1 MVPRGRIRD
10 ASGSLVLLLLGIGA
24 ALGLAELVV
33 REVAPQKRPLSIAL
47 RGLYVS
53 DATLGYR
60 MAPGFERRVR
70 IAEFTSVVRT
80 NSLGLRDHE
89 LGPRR
94 PGTLRLLGL
103 GDSFTFGV
111 HAGPLEKCYLKQL
124 GKSLDARLAR
134 QPFEAPGGRERR
146 SVEIVNAGIDGYGTV
161 QEIGL
166 LQDLEHAVQPDGVL
180 LGFYLGNDFT
190 DNSGRTRM
198 TVVDGYQMLEDSAE
212 PFRREFAP
220 MQRRARLFL
229 NTRSELYLL
238 LKRRLLHPE
247 DAAVSRAPGAA
258 ALAHGASPLGQEP
271 KSFEYYRYDSGFADC
286 MRSELTPTM
295 RIAMQETR
303 RAFEQLRG
311 WCDAHGT
318 RALVVAIPAQE
329 QVDPAERR
337 RWLDRFGLR
346 EDEFDFSLPNRRLA
360 ELAQSCGLEV
370 FDLTPGFAARVA
382 RGDTLFMRTDTHWNA
397 AGHAAAAELL
407 TEPVL
412 QHLVSHIP

>member
-1 MVPRGRIRD
+1 MILRGRARD
-10 ASGSLVLLLLGIGA
+10 LLGSLLLLLLGLGA
-24 ALGLAELVV
+24 ALWLAEIVV
-33 REVAPQKRPLSIAL
+33 REVAPQQRPLSIAL
-47 RGLYVS
+47 RGLYVP

-60 MAPGFERRVR
+60 MAPGFERRIR
-70 IAEFTSVVRT
+70 TAEFTSVVRT

-89 LGPRR
+89 LGARR

-124 GKSLDARLAR
+124 ETRLDAQLAR
-134 QPFEAPGGRERR
+134 QPLAAPGR
-146 SVEIVNAGIDGYGTV
+146 SELHAVEIVNAGMDGYGTP
-161 QEIGL
+161 QEVGL
-166 LQDLEHAVQPDGVL
+166 LQKLAAAVQPDGLL

-198 TVVDGYQMLEDSAE
+198 TVVDGYQMLEDSAA

-229 NTRSELYLL
+229 NTRSELYLFF
-238 LKRRLLHPE
+238 KRRVLHPE
-247 DAAVSRAPGAA
+247 GAALSRAPGAA
-258 ALAHGASPLGQEP
+258 ALAPDASAHHAGP
-271 KSFEYYRYDSGFADC
+271 KSFDYYRYDSGFADC
-286 MRSELTPTM
+286 MRSELSPTM
-295 RIAMQETR
+295 QVAMQETR
-303 RAFEQLRG
+303 HAFEQLRA

-337 RWLDRFGLR
+337 RWLDRFGLS
-346 EDEFDFSLPNRRLA
+346 EADFDFELPNRRLA
-360 ELAQSCGLEV
+360 DLAHSCGLEV

-382 RGDTLFMRTDTHWNA
+382 RGDTLFMRTDTNWNA

-407 TEPVL
+407 AEPVL
-412 QHLVSHIP
+412 RHLVDHVP